1 MANPL
6 KQLFGAL
13 RKLVDKLVGRRTVV
27 KEVEVIKEV
36 PIIKEVIKEVEVP
49 VEKIVEKKVYRIK
62 GLSYGHAGTFLV
74 GLLWRTRR
82 YRERIIPLGFGSH
95 KCRIF

>member
-13 RKLVDKLVGRRTVV
+13 RNLVDKLVGRRTVV

-36 PIIKEVIKEVEVP
+36 PIIREVIKEVEVP
-49 VEKIVEKKVYRIK
+49 VEKIVEKKVYVNRPKWEWTK
-62 GLSYGHAGTFLV
+62 GKS
-74 GLLWRTRR
+74 W
-82 YRERIIPLGFGSH
+82 
-95 KCRIF
+95 KKWNKKNDDCDDKD

>member
-49 VEKIVEKKVYRIK
+49 VEKIVEKKVYVKKPKWNWTK
-62 GLSYGHAGTFLV
+62 GKSWKKWNKKYFD
-74 GLLWRTRR
+74 RR
-82 YRERIIPLGFGSH
+82 R
-95 KCRIF
+95 KKDDDCDDKD

>member
-6 KQLFGAL
+6 KQLFGVL

-49 VEKIVEKKVYRIK
+49 VEKIVEKKVYVKRPK
-62 GLSYGHAGTFLV
+62 WSKTFKK
-74 GLLWRTRR
+74 WNKKYFDRR
-82 YRERIIPLGFGSH
+82 R
-95 KCRIF
+95 KKDDDCDDKD

>member
-13 RKLVDKLVGRRTVV
+13 KKLVDKLVGRRTIV

-36 PIIKEVIKEVEVP
+36 PIIKEVTKEVEVP
-49 VEKIVEKKVYRIK
+49 VEKIVEKKVYVNRPKWKWTK
-62 GLSYGHAGTFLV
+62 GKS
-74 GLLWRTRR
+74 WKKRR
-82 YRERIIPLGFGSH
+82 
-95 KCRIF
+95 KNDCDDKD

>member
-36 PIIKEVIKEVEVP
+36 EVP
-49 VEKIVEKKVYRIK
+49 VEKIVEKKVYVERPKWNWTK
-62 GLSYGHAGTFLV
+62 GKSWKKWNKKYFD
-74 GLLWRTRR
+74 RR
-82 YRERIIPLGFGSH
+82 R
-95 KCRIF
+95 KKDDDCDDKD